1 MRLNDKRAEI
11 KFNFTIRAKIIF
23 VLMALVLISSVVV
36 GLYILR
42 ISQVIISDTDTVNIS
57 DNLKREAFAVISV
70 TFFITAVISYF
81 YAKSITAPID
91 KLIIGTQ
98 LVAKGQLDYK
108 IKKRSN
114 DEVGRLIDNFNKM
127 IDNLKS
133 EKEERTKY
141 SSIARQEKTKAEL
154 IIDSMVEGVIVTNKD
169 LNVLIFNPS
178 AEELFN
184 ISKKKVLK
192 KNIIHF
198 LRKFRIE
205 GLFYDIPKEE
215 DEIVPKKR
223 RFLEKSREVSVEV
236 ENTKKV
242 IRAMISPVQDE
253 KKRITGAV
261 IVLEDITKLKEIENL
276 KTEFIST
283 VSHEL
288 RTPLTCIKGYSLL
301 LKDRKLGRMAEK
313 QEKAIKVIHKESER
327 LSTLVNDLLDLSKLE
342 AGRMKIKKQEEDLE
356 KCIMDSPALRMA
368 KKKGI
373 ELKLLI
379 PKKLPKI
386 KIDRVK
392 ITQVITNLVSNAV
405 KFSKQNGKITIKI
418 SNMQDYIRVDVE
430 DNGIGIAKKN
440 IPKLFNK
447 FYQVDTHLTRTQSGT
462 GLGLA
467 IVKEIIALHGGII
480 SVESKPKTGT
490 KFSFLLPKFDVDE
503 ESLMT
508 CYEAKNC
515 TKTKCIQY
523 NSKDPRCWTNP
534 GTMSRKNSKK
544 QCYDK
549 INICPYC
556 EVYKKIRKKEKNE
569 EKKA

>member
-1 MRLNDKRAEI
+1 M

-42 ISQVIISDTDTVNIS
+42 ISQVIISDEQTVNIS

-98 LVAKGQLDYK
+98 LVSRGQLDYK

-114 DEVGRLIDNFNKM
+114 DEVGRLIDNFNRM
-127 IDNLKS
+127 IDNLAA

-141 SSIARQEKTKAEL
+141 SSIAKQEKTKAEL
-154 IIDSMVEGVIVTNKD
+154 IIDSMAEGVIVTNKD
-169 LNVLIFNPS
+169 MNVLIFNPS

-184 ISKKKVLK
+184 VSKKKVLR

-198 LRKFRIE
+198 LQRFRIE
-205 GLFYDIPKEE
+205 ALFYDIPKEE
-215 DEIVPKKR
+215 DELVPKKR
-223 RFLEKSREVSVEV
+223 RFLEKSREVTIEV

-242 IRAMISPVQDE
+242 IKAMISPVQDE
-253 KKRITGAV
+253 RKRITGAV

-301 LKDRKLGRMAEK
+301 LKDRKLGKMAEK

-342 AGRMKIKKQEEDLE
+342 AGRMKIKKEEEDLE
-356 KCIMDSPALRMA
+356 RCILDSPALRMA
-368 KKKGI
+368 KKKDI
-373 ELKLLI
+373 DVKLLI
-379 PKKLPKI
+379 PKNLPKI

-405 KFSKQNGKITIKI
+405 KFSKPKGKITIKI
-418 SNMQDYIRVDVE
+418 SNTQDFIRVDVE
-430 DNGIGIAKKN
+430 DTGIGIAKKN

-503 ESLMT
+503 ESLAP
-508 CYEAKNC
+508 CYELKNC
-515 TKTKCIQY
+515 SKTKCIQY

-534 GTMSRKNSKK
+534 GTLSRKNSKK
-544 QCYDK
+544 PCYDK

-556 EVYKKIRKKEKNE
+556 EVYKKIRKTAKNE
-569 EKKA
+569 DKKR